1 MSIVKN
7 IVDLMGGTITVKTA
21 TGKGTE
27 FVIELSLNRQSKEEI
42 EKISRKVE
50 SKESGATV
58 DFSGMRLLLADDMLI
73 NRQIAVRLLEKKGF
87 MVDTAEDGKEAVEK
101 VKNSEKG
108 YYRAVLMDIQMP
120 QIDGYEASRL
130 IRALDD
136 EDKRNI
142 PIIAMTANA
151 FAEDVKRA
159 KEAGMNAH
167 IAKPIDVKNMMEVLT
182 DILTQ

>member
-1 MSIVKN
+1 
-7 IVDLMGGTITVKTA
+7 
-21 TGKGTE
+21 
-27 FVIELSLNRQSKEEI
+27 
-42 EKISRKVE
+42 
-50 SKESGATV
+50 
-58 DFSGMRLLLADDMLI
+58 MLI
-73 NRQIAVRLLEKKGF
+73 NRQIAVRLLEKQGF